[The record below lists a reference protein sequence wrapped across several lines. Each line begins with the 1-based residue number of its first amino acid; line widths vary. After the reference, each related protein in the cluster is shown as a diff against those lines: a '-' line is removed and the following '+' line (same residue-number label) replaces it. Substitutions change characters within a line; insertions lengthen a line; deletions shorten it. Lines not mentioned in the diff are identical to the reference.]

1 MKIVP
6 KGSKLIY
13 AILFLLKPS
22 WFLVFSF
29 DSHLNTSHFS
39 GNVHVG
45 VASMIYF
52 LKNMFTLN
60 MLHVRA
66 FYRRALSVGISVY
79 ILLFSIKLQFIPV
92 FFCKLRH
99 GIFFFFFFFFFT
111 KCTVLN
117 GDVANNY
124 VLGL

>member
-39 GNVHVG
+39 GYVHVG

-52 LKNMFTLN
+52 LKKYVYFK
-60 MLHVRA
+60 HVKSVLPEGLERRYFSVHIA
-66 FYRRALSVGISVY
+66 IFYKVAIHSCK
-79 ILLFSIKLQFIPV
+79 F

-99 GIFFFFFFFFFT
+99 GIFCIFCFIFFLQNALF
-111 KCTVLN
+111 
-117 GDVANNY
+117 
-124 VLGL
+124 

>member
-1 MKIVP
+1 
-6 KGSKLIY
+6 
-13 AILFLLKPS
+13 
-22 WFLVFSF
+22 
-29 DSHLNTSHFS
+29 
-39 GNVHVG
+39 
-45 VASMIYF
+45 
-52 LKNMFTLN
+52 MFTLN
-60 MLHVRA
+60 ILRA

-92 FFCKLRH
+92 SFFCKLRH
-99 GIFFFFFFFFFT
+99 GIFCIFLYFLYFFFCIFFFT